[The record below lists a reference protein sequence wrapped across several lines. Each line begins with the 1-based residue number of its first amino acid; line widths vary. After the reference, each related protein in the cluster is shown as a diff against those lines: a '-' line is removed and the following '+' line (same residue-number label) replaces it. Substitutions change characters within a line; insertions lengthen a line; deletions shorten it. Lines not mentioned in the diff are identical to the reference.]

1 MRLVQD
7 MYDGEISCVNSCVGN
22 SDEFMIRVGMHQGS
36 ALSPYLFDFIMDVI
50 SEGVRSEAPWTM
62 LFADDI
68 VKAELR
74 KRLSGLKKALEEKGF
89 KISRTKTEYL
99 QFNDF
104 EDLDDM
110 RMDEE
115 IIKKFPAFKYLGTFV
130 TEDGELDV
138 EINHR
143 IQFGWNSW
151 RKLSG
156 VLCDKKMNV
165 TLKGKVYKTA
175 VRPAM
180 LYSSETW
187 AVKKARR

>member
-1 MRLVQD
+1 
-7 MYDGEISCVNSCVGN
+7 
-22 SDEFMIRVGMHQGS
+22 
-36 ALSPYLFDFIMDVI
+36 
-50 SEGVRSEAPWTM
+50 
-62 LFADDI
+62 
-68 VKAELR
+68 
-74 KRLSGLKKALEEKGF
+74 
-89 KISRTKTEYL
+89 
-99 QFNDF
+99 
-104 EDLDDM
+104 M

-115 IIKKFPAFKYLGTFV
+115 IVNKIPAFKYLWTFV

-138 EINHR
+138 EINHQ
-143 IQFGWNSW
+143 IQCGWNSW

-187 AVKKARR
+187 AVKKAQEKKMNVAEMRM